1 MKQLSLGLDIGG
13 TNTVIGLFNESDEL
27 ISKSAMRTEHQQ
39 GLPDYLKRLNQEI
52 QSLLEQQKPYTLAG
66 IGAGVPGHLNAETGT
81 VLRAPNLG
89 WYDVQLGSLLEEHWG
104 VPVVIDNDVRMYAWG
119 EYAAGAAVGCH
130 NFICVTL
137 GTGLAAGV
145 VMNGGLIRGAHSYA
159 GEIGHDPV
167 EGNDLP
173 CKCGKT
179 GCLETMASATG
190 IVRLAEAAMKRGE
203 GSVLQDQA
211 APISAKDVALAAEQ
225 GDALALEV
233 FETIGSVLGRKLAT
247 MTYLLDPELIVVG
260 GGAANAGEVLLAPIR
275 RTLHSLYPKAH
286 QPAVVQGQLGDS
298 AGLYGA
304 ALSLSSRPGKGD
316 EA

>member
-39 GLPDYLKRLNQEI
+39 GISDYVKRLNQEI
-52 QSLLEQQKPYTLAG
+52 WSLLEQQKPYTLAG
-66 IGAGVPGHLNAETGT
+66 IGAGVPGHLHAETGT

-89 WYDVQLGSLLEEHWG
+89 WYDVKLGSLLEEHWR
-104 VPVVIDNDVRMYAWG
+104 VPVAIDNDVRMYAWG
-119 EYAAGAAVGCH
+119 EYAAGAARGCQ

-145 VMNGGLIRGAHSYA
+145 VMNGGLIRGAHGYA

-190 IVRLAEAAMKRGE
+190 IARLAEAAMKRGQR
-203 GSVLQDQA
+203 SILQDQA
-211 APISAKDVALAAEQ
+211 AAISAKDVCIAAEQ

-233 FETIGSVLGRKLAT
+233 FENIGSVLGRKLAT

-260 GGAANAGEVLLAPIR
+260 GGAANAGEMLLAPIR

-286 QPAVVQGQLGDS
+286 QPDVVQGQLGDS

-304 ALSLSSRPGKGD
+304 ALSLASVRGEGNQ
-316 EA
+316 A